1 MTQAMWKRSKREV
14 VKASQAA
21 VPTIPGKAIDDP
33 NEEIGTLKGKISSDK
48 SFEETNKGKLKEYLS
63 LSLSECLCYTKW
75 MPKEG

>member
-63 LSLSECLCYTKW
+63 LSLSECL
-75 MPKEG
+75 